1 MKTWMTALPV
11 FLLTMIVFAGI
22 ASAHVKVY
30 PQQVVKGTYET
41 FTVNVPSEK
50 EKAKTTKVK
59 VMIPNGVTISGVEPK
74 PGWQDQLNKDNTGK
88 ITSITWKA
96 EDDGLSPGEFTEL
109 KMQGKV
115 EDNAKKLTFKAYQT
129 YSDGSV
135 VKWIED
141 EESDHPASVTKV
153 VAAADDDRGDTS
165 HSLGLAFYFSIAA
178 LILGIIAIVV
188 ATMKKKT

>member
-1 MKTWMTALPV
+1 MKKWMTALPV
-11 FLLTMIVFAGI
+11 FLITMFVFAGI

-59 VMIPNGVTISGVEPK
+59 LMIPNGVTISGVEPK
-74 PGWQDQLNKDNTGK
+74 PGWQDQLNKDSTGK

-153 VAAADDDRGDTS
+153 VASNNDSQQDAS
-165 HSLGLAFYFSIAA
+165 HSLGVSFYLSIIALVLAV
-178 LILGIIAIVV
+178 IAIVV
-188 ATMKKKT
+188 AAVKKKS